1 MQDLILEGLTP
12 LQVELAEKLWGI
24 DTHEK
29 IDEYINQLPKRIR
42 KEAIYVKE
50 LMIALSL
57 DIAVQ
62 REGDTQLA
70 ADLLRRYMRDPSC

>member
-24 DTHEK
+24 DSAEK
-29 IDEYINQLPKRIR
+29 INEYIDQLPKRIR
-42 KEAIYVKE
+42 KEAIFVKE

-57 DIAVQ
+57 DLAVQ
-62 REGDTQLA
+62 REEDTQLA
-70 ADLLRRYMRDPSC
+70 ADILRRYMRDPAC